1 MTIDEAIIHCREVAS
16 EESCKDTASNKA
28 CGSEHKQLA
37 EWLVE
42 LKRTREQLKENAI
55 HSMQQNV
62 AGLEESE

>member
-1 MTIDEAIIHCREVAS
+1 MTIDEAIKHCNEVVS

-42 LKRTREQLKENAI
+42 LKRTREQLKEKQRELRKDIDRPN
-55 HSMQQNV
+55 S
-62 AGLEESE
+62 L